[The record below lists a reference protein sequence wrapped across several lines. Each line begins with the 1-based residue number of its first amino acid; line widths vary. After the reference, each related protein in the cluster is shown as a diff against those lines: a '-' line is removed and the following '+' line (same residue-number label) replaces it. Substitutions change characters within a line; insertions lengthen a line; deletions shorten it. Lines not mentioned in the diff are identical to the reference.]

1 MSVVNKMQDYTNKI
15 QDYTNKMKIYAN
27 SLQGET
33 FISYMIIVLICI
45 IVIFSIIYIINISVL
60 EKSECSKMDKL
71 YSTVLGSIHSININD
86 PNYSGK
92 LYNYYIK
99 SAYNACSGGS
109 YKNDFV
115 NICNLKSV
123 LKEGVRCLD
132 FAIYSVNDDPVVATS
147 TNSSYYVKETFNS
160 VPFKDVMKTI
170 KDYAFATGTAPNSSD
185 PIILHLR
192 LYSNN
197 RNMYNELTKIFQDY
211 DNIML
216 GKEYSYESNG
226 NNLGNSPL
234 ISFMNKIIL
243 IVDKNDQTFLEHDE
257 LLEYINLTTSSNY
270 MRVYRYSDFKNNSDV
285 NELIQFNKNA
295 MTIILP
301 DDDSNPSNPDS
312 QLCRESGCQMVA
324 MRYQYNDNNLKNDTT
339 FFNDCGHAF
348 CLKPIDL
355 K

>member
-15 QDYTNKMKIYAN
+15 KMYAN
-27 SLQGET
+27 STEGGT
-33 FISYMIIVLICI
+33 FISYIIIFLICI
-45 IVIFSIIYIINISVL
+45 ILIIAIIYIINITTL
-60 EKSECSKMDKL
+60 EKSECTKMEKL
-71 YSTVLGSIHSININD
+71 YSTVLGSIHSINTND
-86 PNYSGK
+86 TNYSEK

-99 SAYNACSGGS
+99 TAYNACSGGS

-115 NICNLKSV
+115 DICNLKSI

-132 FAIYSVNDDPVVATS
+132 FAIYSVNDNPAVATS
-147 TNSSYYVKETFNS
+147 TTNSYYVKETFNS

-170 KDYAFATGTAPNSSD
+170 KDYAFASGSAPNSND

-192 LYSNN
+192 LNSNN
-197 RNMYNELTKIFQDY
+197 LKMYNELTKIFQEY
-211 DNIML
+211 DDIML

-226 NNLGNSPL
+226 KNLGESPL

-243 IVDKNDQTFLEHDE
+243 IVDKKEQTFLDHDD
-257 LLEYINLTTSSNY
+257 LLEYINLTSSSNY
-270 MRVYRYSDFKNNSDV
+270 MRVYRYSDFINNSDM

-301 DDDSNPSNPDS
+301 DDDVNPSNPDS
-312 QLCRESGCQMVA
+312 ELCRESGCQMVA
-324 MRYQYNDNNLKNDTT
+324 MRYQNNDNNLKNDTT
-339 FFNDCGHAF
+339 FFNDCSHAF
-348 CLKPIDL
+348 CLKPNDL